1 MVILKRYYKIIFLF
15 IFFYSI
21 FLYSESFNNEKV
33 CCVNILGNKR
43 IEKDAIYP
51 YISIRPGDIFDINKV
66 RKDVKNIY
74 RMGYFENVLVNY
86 HKLKKGIEITYIVVE
101 KPYIGFIHFKGIKK
115 LKKSKITK
123 DLKVKPFTVLNEEL
137 LKKDIQK
144 IIDIYQ
150 ENGFYNVKVKYKIS
164 KPVHNRVTIDIIIN
178 EGIKSKV
185 KKVKFI
191 GNKHIK
197 ASKIQKNIY
206 TRPYNFLL
214 SWVTG
219 TGYLKKSELEKDVK
233 RIENLYFT
241 EGYVRAKVFEPI
253 VKVLKGGKY
262 LTVTF
267 KIEEGKRYKFSDV
280 KIIDKRLSSDL
291 RKKFMEN
298 LKCKPGEFFSNKK
311 IHDDIQY
318 LTDAYGDLGYA
329 FADVNPITK
338 INDDNLTVSVAFRVE
353 RGNLYKFREI
363 HISGNTYTRDKVIR
377 RNLRIYEQD
386 KYTVSG
392 LKRSRAL
399 LKRTGYFSE
408 VDITTKK
415 VSDNEIDAFVKV
427 KEQQTGS
434 FTVGGG
440 YSSSDNFIFTG
451 SLSKNNLF
459 GKGYNANFYVNLS
472 SDYSRYNIS
481 FEDPAFLDSKVS
493 TAYSLYSIDTEYDS
507 YDTLSKGFSF
517 SFGAPFNDFSG
528 WKLGYFWE
536 KVKVYN
542 VDWDAAQYIKDEEGT
557 RSSGGF
563 TLNLS
568 KNTIDDYYYPTK
580 GVIQSFA
587 TVVSGPIFGG
597 DESFYKLIG
606 ESRWFKRIKGKVVFT
621 FHIKLGY
628 IDSYGGKEIPSWEK
642 FYVGG
647 VKTLRGFKFGKAG
660 PRDEVGD
667 VKGADKEI
675 ITNTEIR
682 FPILEELGV
691 RGVIFYDMGK
701 GYDEGEFDLDL
712 RKSIGAGISWRSPFG
727 PVVVYWGFNLSPKE
741 DEKHS
746 VFHFSMGKTF

>member
-1 MVILKRYYKIIFLF
+1 MAIFRKYYKIIFLF
-15 IFFYSI
+15 LFFFAI
-21 FLYSESFNNEKV
+21 TLYSNPFDGERVYK
-33 CCVNILGNKR
+33 VNIIGNKR
-43 IEKDAIYP
+43 IERDAIYP
-51 YISIRPGDIFDINKV
+51 YISVKPGDIFDINKI

-86 HKLKKGIEITYIVVE
+86 HKLKQGIEITYIVVE
-101 KPYIGFIHFKGIKK
+101 KPYIGFINFKGIKK
-115 LKKSKITK
+115 IKKSKITK
-123 DLKVKPFTVLNEEL
+123 ELKVKPFTVLNEEL

-150 ENGFYNVKVKYKIS
+150 ENGYYNVKVKYKIS
-164 KPVHNRVTIDIIIN
+164 KPRHNRVTIDIIIN
-178 EGIKSKV
+178 EGEKSKI

-191 GNKHIK
+191 GNKHISS
-197 ASKIQKNIY
+197 SKIQKHIY

-233 RIENLYFT
+233 RIENYYFT
-241 EGYVRAKVFEPI
+241 QGYVRAKVFDPV
-253 VKVLKGGKY
+253 VKVLKDGKY

-267 KIEEGKRYKFSDV
+267 KIEEGKRYKFSKVD
-280 KIIDKRLSSDL
+280 IIDNKLTPEL
-291 RKKFMEN
+291 RKKFSEN
-298 LKCKPGEFFSNKK
+298 LECKAGDYFSNKK

-329 FADVNPITK
+329 FADVNPITR
-338 INDDNLTVSVAFRVE
+338 IDDDNLTVSVDFKVE

-377 RNLRIYEQD
+377 RKLRVYEQD
-386 KYTVSG
+386 RYTVSG
-392 LKRSRAL
+392 LKRSRVL

-415 VSDNEIDAFVKV
+415 VSDNQIDVNVMV

-434 FTVGGG
+434 FTIGGG
-440 YSSSDNFIFTG
+440 YSSANNFIFTG

-493 TAYSLYSIDTEYDS
+493 TGYSLYSIDTEYDS
-507 YDTLSKGFSF
+507 YDTLSKGFSLTV
-517 SFGAPFNDFSG
+517 GAPFNDFSG
-528 WKLGYFWE
+528 WKAGYFWE

-542 VDWDAAQYIKDEEGT
+542 VDEYAAQYIKDEEGT
-557 RSSGGF
+557 RSSGGI
-563 TLNLS
+563 TLSLN
-568 KNTIDDYYYPTK
+568 KNTTDDYYYPTK
-580 GVIQSFA
+580 GVIQSISS
-587 TVVSGPIFGG
+587 VISGPIFGG

-606 ESRWFKRIKGKVVFT
+606 ESRWFKRIKGNVVFA
-621 FHIKLGY
+621 FHLKLGY
-628 IDSYGGKEIPSWEK
+628 IDSYGGKKIPSWEK

-647 VKTLRGFKFGKAG
+647 INSLRGFKFGKAG

-691 RGVIFYDMGK
+691 RGVVFFDMGK
-701 GYDEGEFDLDL
+701 GYDEGEFDFDL
-712 RKSIGAGISWRSPFG
+712 RKSVGAGLSWRSPFG
-727 PVVVYWGFNLSPKE
+727 PVVVYWGKNLSLKE
-741 DEKHS
+741 DEKSS

>member
-1 MVILKRYYKIIFLF
+1 MGLLKKYFKIIFLLS
-15 IFFYSI
+15 FFSSI
-21 FLYSESFNNEKV
+21 ILYSQSKQEIVYK
-33 CCVNILGNKR
+33 VNILGNKR

-51 YISIRPGDIFDINKV
+51 YISIRPGDVFDINKI
-66 RKDVKNIY
+66 REDVKSIY
-74 RMGYFENVLVNY
+74 KMGYFENVLVNY
-86 HKLKKGIEITYIVVE
+86 HKLKQGIEITFIVVE
-101 KPYIGFIHFKGIKK
+101 KPYIGFINFKGIKQ

-123 DLKVKPFTVLNEEL
+123 ELKVKPFTVLNEEL

-150 ENGFYNVKVKYKIS
+150 ENGFYSVKVKYKIS
-164 KPVHNRVTIDIIIN
+164 KPRHNRVTIDIIIN

-185 KKVKFI
+185 KKVKFV

-197 ASKIQKNIY
+197 ASKIQKHIF

-214 SWVTG
+214 SWITG

-233 RIENLYFT
+233 RIENLYFS
-241 EGYVRAKVFEPI
+241 EGYVRAKVFDPI

-267 KIEEGKRYKFSDV
+267 KIEEGKRYKFSTIEILD
-280 KIIDKRLSSDL
+280 DNLTDEL

-298 LKCKPGEFFSNKK
+298 LECKKGDYFSNKK

-329 FADVNPITK
+329 FADINPITR
-338 INDDNLTVSVAFRVE
+338 INDDNLTVSVAFKVE
-353 RGNLYKFREI
+353 RGNLFKFREI

-386 KYTVSG
+386 KYTISG

-399 LKRTGYFSE
+399 LKRTGFFSE

-415 VSDNEIDAFVKV
+415 ISNNEIDAFVKV

-434 FTVGGG
+434 FTIGGG

-459 GKGYNANFYVNLS
+459 GKGYNASFYVNFS
-472 SDYSRYNIS
+472 SDYSRYNIL
-481 FEDPAFLDSKVS
+481 FEDPAFLDSKIS
-493 TAYSLYSIDTEYDS
+493 TGYNLYSIDTEYDS
-507 YDTLSKGFSF
+507 YDTLSKGFSIN
-517 SFGAPFNDFSG
+517 FGAPFNDFSG

-542 VDWDAAQYIKDEEGT
+542 VDIDAAQYIKDEEGT
-557 RSSGGF
+557 RSSGGIIF
-563 TLNLS
+563 TLS
-568 KNTIDDYYYPTK
+568 KNTTDDYYYPTK
-580 GVIQSFA
+580 GVIQSFK
-587 TVVSGPIFGG
+587 TTITSSIFGG
-597 DESFYKLIG
+597 DESFYKLVG
-606 ESRWFKRIKGKVVFT
+606 ESRWFKRIKGKMVFS
-621 FHIKLGY
+621 FHLKLGY
-628 IDSYGGKEIPSWEK
+628 IDSFGGDEIPSWEK

-647 VKTLRGFKFGKAG
+647 LKTIRGFKFGKAG

-691 RGVIFYDMGK
+691 RGVLFFDMGK

-712 RKSIGAGISWRSPFG
+712 RKSTGAGISWRSPFG
-727 PVVVYWGFNLSPKE
+727 PVVVYWGLNLSPKE
-741 DEKHS
+741 DEKRS

>member
-1 MVILKRYYKIIFLF
+1 MGISKKSYKLILLL
-15 IFFYSI
+15 IFFSTVNLSSQSKYDVV
-21 FLYSESFNNEKV
+21 YK
-33 CCVNILGNKR
+33 VNILGNKR

-51 YISIRPGDIFDINKV
+51 YISTKPGDIFDINKI
-66 RKDVKNIY
+66 REDVKNIY

-86 HKLKKGIEITYIVVE
+86 HRLKKGVEITFIVVE
-101 KPYIGFIHFKGIKK
+101 KPYIGFINFKGIKK

-123 DLKVKPFTVLNEEL
+123 ELKVKPFTVLNEEL

-144 IIDIYQ
+144 IVDIYQ

-185 KKVKFI
+185 KKVKFV

-197 ASKIQKNIY
+197 SSKIQKHIF

-233 RIENLYFT
+233 RIENLYYT
-241 EGYVRAKVFEPI
+241 EGYVRAKVFDPV
-253 VKVLKGGKY
+253 VKILKGGKY

-267 KIEEGKRYKFSDV
+267 KIEEGKRYKFSDI
-280 KIIDKRLSSDL
+280 KIIDKNLDNAT
-291 RKKFMEN
+291 RKKLLQN
-298 LKCKPGEFFSNKK
+298 LHCKKGDFFNNKK

-318 LTDAYGDLGYA
+318 LTDAYGDMGYA
-329 FADVNPITK
+329 FADVNPITR
-338 INDDNLTVSVAFRVE
+338 INDDNLTVSVAFKVE
-353 RGNLYKFREI
+353 RGNLFKFREI

-386 KYTVSG
+386 KYTVTG
-392 LKRSRAL
+392 LKRSRVL

-415 VSDNEIDAFVKV
+415 VSNNEIDANVKV

-434 FTVGGG
+434 FTIGGG
-440 YSSSDNFIFTG
+440 YSSSNNFIFTG
-451 SLSKNNLF
+451 SLAKNNLF
-459 GKGYNANFYVNLS
+459 GKGYNANFYVNFS
-472 SDYSRYNIS
+472 SSYSRYNIS
-481 FEDPAFLDSKVS
+481 FEDPAFLDTKISS
-493 TAYSLYSIDTEYDS
+493 SYNLYSIDTEFDS
-507 YDTLSKGFSF
+507 YDTLSKGFSIG
-517 SFGAPFNDFSG
+517 FGAPFNDFSG
-528 WKLGYFWE
+528 WKMQYYWE

-542 VDWDAAQYIKDEEGT
+542 VSEDAAEYIKDEEGT

-563 TLNLS
+563 VLSLS
-568 KNTIDDYYYPTK
+568 KNTTDDYYYPTK
-580 GVIQSFA
+580 GVIQSFTLNVA
-587 TVVSGPIFGG
+587 NSIFGG
-597 DESFYKLIG
+597 DENFYKLIG
-606 ESRWFKRIKGKVVFT
+606 ESRWFKRIKNKIVFT
-621 FHIKLGY
+621 FRLRLGY
-628 IDSYGGKEIPSWEK
+628 IDSFNGDEIPSWEK

-712 RKSIGAGISWRSPFG
+712 RKSVGAGISWRSPFG
-727 PVVVYWGFNLSPKE
+727 PVVVYWGLNLSPKS
-741 DEKHS
+741 DEKS
-746 VFHFSMGKTF
+746 SIFHFSMGKTF